1 MYLKALEDD
10 IDISLSLSHSVTAH
24 HRLTMQQMNKMR
36 KEFGFAL
43 CGWCV
48 SLRERK
54 ERGLREREKGKCVVL
69 CCVVLCVG
77 SDTDG
82 DGSHVDVLSL

>member
-24 HRLTMQQMNKMR
+24 HRLTIQQMNKMR

-43 CGWCV
+43 CGRCL

-54 ERGLREREKGKCVVL
+54 ERGLRERERRVSVL
-69 CCVVLCVG
+69 CCVVLSVG